1 MAFLEFWWAVLSP
14 LGHTV
19 ISSALDFQP
28 LYLKIL
34 GAGGK
39 EGPGS
44 QGLPYTEAEGIPFSL
59 EHQN

>member
-1 MAFLEFWWAVLSP
+1 MAFLEFWWAVLS
-14 LGHTV
+14 LRGHTV
-19 ISSALDFQP
+19 ISSALDFQL

-39 EGPGS
+39 EVPGS
-44 QGLPYTEAEGIPFSL
+44 QGLQYTEVEGIPLSL